1 MASYWWTPM
10 IRTAH
15 PVHAS
20 NRAHSS
26 LRGIDDD
33 MPQGGF
39 RDLDGADITHLDP
52 VLPAELRP
60 SQPWNMVAAT
70 LIRGDTRL
78 SRPCRARRCL
88 ERDCARFQDPNRLTE
103 DRWQIKSVFNCGR
116 VDLLLYPSGWPN
128 IKDTSPR
135 WCLVQSSH
143 WDFWSLFT
151 FITWLVCSWYY
162 ASYWKQMGFHCCDDL
177 LFPYNEWQWRAT
189 MWSRWQWRCRCR
201 LARYCYRSRTTSNPA
216 GACSSYSCI
225 EQHAPSRIR
234 YCSIE
239 VLRVIVQGLCN
250 PIASQKCFAKAS
262 SLSVLA
268 LIFFVTND
276 GRPIS

>member
-162 ASYWKQMGFHCCDDL
+162 ASYWKQMGFPATFGYMLISIL
-177 LFPYNEWQWRAT
+177 LIREKGHVLQYWT
-189 MWSRWQWRCRCR
+189 HIVVMI
-201 LARYCYRSRTTSNPA
+201 YCFLTTSGNDMPQCGLDDSE
-216 GACSSYSCI
+216 GADV
-225 EQHAPSRIR
+225 A
-234 YCSIE
+234 
-239 VLRVIVQGLCN
+239 
-250 PIASQKCFAKAS
+250 
-262 SLSVLA
+262 
-268 LIFFVTND
+268 
-276 GRPIS
+276 